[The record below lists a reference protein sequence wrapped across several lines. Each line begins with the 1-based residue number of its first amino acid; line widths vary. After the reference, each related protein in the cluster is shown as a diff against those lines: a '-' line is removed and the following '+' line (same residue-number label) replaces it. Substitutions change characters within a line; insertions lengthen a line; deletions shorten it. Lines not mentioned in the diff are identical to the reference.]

1 MINTRTFSLQG
12 KSYEEQESFISAMN
26 ERAEAIVAQ
35 GGVWQT
41 HNATRTVSVYP
52 VRVQTN
58 FLDRKSVVVRALK
71 GRPFMIRTLDGRKIA
86 SAEISVWPEDL
97 FKNEKEQK

>member
-1 MINTRTFSLQG
+1 MMNTRMFTLHG
-12 KSYEEQESFISAMN
+12 KSDEEREDFIAAMN
-26 ERAEAIVAQ
+26 VKADEIVAE
-35 GGVWQT
+35 GGVWLTYNTQRLIS
-41 HNATRTVSVYP
+41 AYP

-71 GRPFMIRTLDGRKIA
+71 GKPFMIKTLDGRKMA

-97 FKNEKEQK
+97 FKDEKEQK

>member
-1 MINTRTFSLQG
+1 MMNTRLFTLHG
-12 KSYEEQESFISAMN
+12 KSYEEQECFIATMN
-26 ERAEAIVAQ
+26 AKADEIVAE

-41 HNATRTVSVYP
+41 YNTQRLISVYP

-58 FLDRKSVVVRALK
+58 FLDRKSVAVRALK

-97 FKNEKEQK
+97 FKDEKEQK